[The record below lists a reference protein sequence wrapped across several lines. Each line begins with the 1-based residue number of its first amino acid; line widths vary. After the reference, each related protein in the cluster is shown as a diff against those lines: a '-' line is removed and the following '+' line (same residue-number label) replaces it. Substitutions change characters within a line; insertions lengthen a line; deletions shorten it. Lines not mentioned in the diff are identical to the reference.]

1 MANTNAPFG
10 FSQYSGTGSAPTY
23 EQTEL
28 AISAT
33 NSTNPQIFSG
43 DPVAQLSTGT
53 ICQLGTNST
62 VDGPAAGSGNLVGV
76 FVGCKYLSVSQKRT
90 VWSNYFPGIGDVNSI
105 STSYVT
111 AYVITDPNAKF
122 LVQTGNSNTTAT
134 AVTEAYVGQNIGVA
148 FAAGTGTNTNTLA
161 PTYTSNNGPGNVAT
175 GLSTAYAD
183 QYTLTTPGGTSAT
196 LPFRI
201 LGLANFTPDGSNPLQ
216 SVNGNDYTSAYNR
229 IIVGFNNAAMKS
241 GVAGI

>member
-23 EQTEL
+23 EQTQL

-33 NSTNPQIFSG
+33 SSTNPQIFYG

-62 VDGPAAGSGNLVGV
+62 VDGPTAGAGNLVGV

-90 VWSNYFPGIGDVNSI
+90 TWSNYFPGIGDVNSA

-111 AYVITDPNAKF
+111 AYVITDPNAQF
-122 LVQTGNSNTTAT
+122 VVQTANSNTTAT
-134 AVTEAYVGQNIGVA
+134 AVGVSSIGQNIGVA
-148 FAAGTGTNTNTLA
+148 YAAGTGTNTNTLA
-161 PTYTSNNGPGNVAT
+161 PTYTSNNGPGNIAN

-183 QYTLTTPGGTSAT
+183 QYTLSTPGGTSAT

-201 LGLANFTPDGSNPLQ
+201 IALANYTPDGSNPLQ
-216 SVNGNDYTSAYNR
+216 TINGNDYTSAYNR
-229 IIVGFNNAAMKS
+229 IIVAFNNAAMKV
-241 GVAGI
+241 GVTGT